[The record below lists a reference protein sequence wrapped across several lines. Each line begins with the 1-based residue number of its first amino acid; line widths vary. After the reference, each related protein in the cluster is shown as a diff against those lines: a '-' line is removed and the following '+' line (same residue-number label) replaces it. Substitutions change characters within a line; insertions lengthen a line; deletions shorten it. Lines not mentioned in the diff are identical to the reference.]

1 MEEKIIK
8 SSQAAYFQSV
18 AKMFNGNLI
27 LTDKR
32 ILFQGEHARIKFDH
46 GAVGNIIRD
55 KMEKAMGYDEPEEFV
70 FEIPVAEAQQEL
82 RRFGFSKRLIL
93 KDRTGHEFSIQ
104 IGKKAERDEWPAAI
118 DNAKQNNI

>member
-1 MEEKIIK
+1 MEEKIVK
-8 SSQAAYFQSV
+8 SSQAAYFQS
-18 AKMFNGNLI
+18 ALKMFNGNLI

-32 ILFQGEHARIKFDH
+32 ILFQGEHARVKFDH

-70 FEIPVAEAQQEL
+70 FEIPVAEAQHEL

-93 KDRTGHEFSIQ
+93 KNKSGQEYNIQ
-104 IGKKAERDEWPAAI
+104 INKKTERDEWPAAI
-118 DNAKQNNI
+118 DNAKQNNL